1 MEKII
6 RTIEDLK
13 TPPGK
18 RTINRGFCALE
29 FNPSEEFVINAMN
42 ENGKCFIHYHLLS
55 GKIVIKEWNNN
66 NSEMTGPILYNDL
79 RNKQYIRDYHNRI
92 EKIVVSVHDNPEI

>member
-6 RTIEDLK
+6 SIKEDFK
-13 TPPGK
+13 TLPEK
-18 RTINRGFCALE
+18 RNIKRGYCPLE
-29 FNPSEEFVINAMN
+29 FNPSERFVINAMN
-42 ENGKCFIHYHLLS
+42 ENGKCFIHYHLFS

-79 RNKQYIRDYHNRI
+79 RNKQYIRDYHNCI